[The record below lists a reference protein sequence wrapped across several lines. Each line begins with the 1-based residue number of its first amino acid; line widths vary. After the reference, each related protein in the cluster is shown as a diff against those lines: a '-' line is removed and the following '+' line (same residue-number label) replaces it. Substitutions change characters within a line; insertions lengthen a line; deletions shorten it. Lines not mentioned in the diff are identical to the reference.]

1 MNTLKKNSYQDLQQ
15 LKLKIGD
22 KFPGVCLESGAQYP
36 QQNKL
41 LFGIPL
47 LDDFLKG
54 GLPFGKVTE
63 LGMPLGKEGRS
74 LLVTLLAHNQ
84 IQAQKP
90 FRVLWIS
97 CFPGI
102 SIYPPAWFIRGV
114 SEKDTIFAYSEK
126 PIVEL
131 KRAIIHSFFKMIIL
145 DAPRG
150 FTRNDS
156 LFLSTQAKKNKQ
168 VIILVRDFFL
178 SNLKGNIWAQLRL
191 NCWRRSHKH
200 EFVIRVVRGVP
211 SGELRLKESL
221 VFGSK

>member
-1 MNTLKKNSYQDLQQ
+1 MNTLKKQTYQNWQQ
-15 LKLKIGD
+15 LKFEIGN
-22 KFPGVCLESGAQYP
+22 KFPGTCLESEAQYY
-36 QQNKL
+36 QQNRL
-41 LFGIPL
+41 TFGIPL

-74 LLVTLLAHNQ
+74 LLVRLLAHHQ
-84 IQAQKP
+84 TQAQKP

-102 SIYPPAWFIRGV
+102 SIYPPAWFTRGV
-114 SEKDTIFAYSEK
+114 SKKDTIFTYSEK
-126 PIVEL
+126 PVVEL

-145 DAPRG
+145 DAPKG

-168 VIILVRDFFL
+168 VIILIRDFFL

-200 EFVIRVVRGVP
+200 EFVIRAVRGIP
-211 SGELRLKESL
+211 SGEIRCEESL
-221 VFGSK
+221 V

>member
-1 MNTLKKNSYQDLQQ
+1 MNTSIRQTYQNLQQ
-15 LKLKIGD
+15 LRSEIGN
-22 KFPGVCLESGAQYP
+22 KFPGVCLESGAQYR

-41 LFGIPL
+41 TFEIPL

-74 LLVTLLAHNQ
+74 LLVTLLAHHQ
-84 IQAQKP
+84 TQAQKP

-114 SEKDTIFAYSEK
+114 SEKDTIFTYSEK

-131 KRAIIHSFFKMIIL
+131 KRAIIHSFFNMIIL

-150 FTRNDS
+150 FTRDDS

-191 NCWRRSHKH
+191 NCWRRPHKH
-200 EFVIRVVRGVP
+200 EFVIRVVRGLP
-211 SGELRLKESL
+211 SGEIRLKESL
-221 VFGSK
+221 ICSS